1 MSRNELENAPK
12 SNKVYNLTSFQIGE
26 RTGESRECST
36 DNCNGL
42 RLKVQWP
49 VGGYTW
55 ECTSRLVYQTHVYL
69 YKRWH
74 NSMTIEAKSW
84 VIQPKSDGSCAVSN
98 RKAGRYLERGLGN
111 DIQSS
116 V

>member
-84 VIQPKSDGSCAVSN
+84 VIQPSCFPRTIFPICWQKSKN
-98 RKAGRYLERGLGN
+98 AGKMIKLVIG
-111 DIQSS
+111 
-116 V
+116 